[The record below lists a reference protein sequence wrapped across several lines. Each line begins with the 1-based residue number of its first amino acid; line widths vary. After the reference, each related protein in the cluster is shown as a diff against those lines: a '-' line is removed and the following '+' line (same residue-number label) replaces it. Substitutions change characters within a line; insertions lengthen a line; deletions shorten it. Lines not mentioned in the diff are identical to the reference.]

1 MMKDERLVFASA
13 NENKVLEVEKKLGG
27 AFSLRGLKDIGCT
40 EEIPETQNTLE
51 GNARQKAEYVYKKFG
66 VDCFADDTGLEVEAL
81 NNEPG
86 VRSARYAG
94 DHRNSSDNIDL
105 LLKNLEHQ
113 SNRKARFRTVICLIV
128 KGKEHLFEGIVNGE
142 IIEHR
147 RGSDGFGYDPIFIPE
162 NESRTFA
169 EMSLDEKNIISHR
182 GRAIS
187 LLREFLEKMPS

>member
-27 AFSLRGLKDIGCT
+27 LFSLRGLKDIGCF
-40 EEIPETQNTLE
+40 EEIPETHSTLE

-94 DHRNSSDNIDL
+94 DHRNASDNIDL
-105 LLKNLEHQ
+105 LLKNLENQ

-128 KGKEHLFEGIVNGE
+128 KGKEYLFEGIVNGE
-142 IIEHR
+142 IIDLR

-169 EMSLDEKNIISHR
+169 EMSLDEKNVISHR